1 MVQARSI
8 ASPTLAWLRDPK
20 PARVLHVFK
29 DACNLITEDGE
40 ILSLVMANI
49 GDGPFNIILEPLEF
63 SDYISAESVVSFDN
77 GQIRIGALEIAL
89 TPTQIWEPRFDWES
103 FRGRQDSLSLSAGT
117 LREVL
122 VEVAPVDSFVQLIHS
137 GESSVREI
145 EAQILLSA
153 QEPARFLVQG
163 LLRVD
168 EEICRASARKLAGLG
183 AGLTPDGDDFMMGC
197 ILALWAWRAGEG
209 AEQVAKWVS
218 LEADLRTT
226 PLAAAWLRAAS
237 RGECSVRWHDLLQ
250 AMRGE
255 NEENIRSAAGA
266 IIEQGHTSGAS
277 ALAGFT
283 AVIKGGSQ
291 EIAVN

>member
-1 MVQARSI
+1 MVQARSV

-20 PARVLHVFK
+20 PVRVLHVFK
-29 DACNLITEDGE
+29 DACNLIAEDGE
-40 ILSLVMANI
+40 IISLVMSNI

-63 SDYISAESVVSFDN
+63 TDHISAESVVSFDV
-77 GQIRIGALEIAL
+77 GQIRIEELEIAL

-103 FRGRQDSLSLSAGT
+103 FLSRKDSLSLSAGA

-137 GESSVREI
+137 GESSEREI

-153 QEPARFLVQG
+153 QEPARFFVQG

-168 EEICRASARKLAGLG
+168 EEIIRASARKLAGLG

-197 ILALWAWRAGEG
+197 ILATWACWAGEG
-209 AEQVAKWVS
+209 VEQAARWIS
-218 LEADLRTT
+218 LEAGPRTT
-226 PLAAAWLRAAS
+226 PLAAAWLQAAS

-250 AMRGE
+250 AILIE
-255 NEENIRSAAGA
+255 NEENIRSAARA
-266 IIEQGHTSGAS
+266 IIHQGHTSGAS

-283 AVIKGGSQ
+283 AVLTGETQ
-291 EIAVN
+291 

>member
-1 MVQARSI
+1 MVRARSI

-20 PARVLHVFK
+20 PTRVLHVFK
-29 DACNLITEDGE
+29 DACNLIAGDGE
-40 ILSLVMANI
+40 ILSLVMPYI

-63 SDYISAESVVSFDN
+63 SDHISVESAVSFDN
-77 GQIRIGALEIAL
+77 GQIRIGALEIGL

-103 FRGRQDSLSLSAGT
+103 FRGRQDSLSLSAGA

-137 GESSVREI
+137 GENSVREI

-163 LLRVD
+163 LLIVD
-168 EEICRASARKLAGLG
+168 EKTCRASARKLAGLG

-197 ILALWAWRAGEG
+197 ILATWAYRAGEG
-209 AEQVAKWVS
+209 VEQAAKWVS

-237 RGECSVRWHDLLQ
+237 RGESSVRWHDLLQ
-250 AMRGE
+250 AILIE
-255 NEENIRSAAGA
+255 NEENIRNKARA
-266 IIEQGHTSGAS
+266 IIQQGHTSGAS
-277 ALAGFT
+277 ALVGFT
-283 AVIKGGSQ
+283 AVLAGDAQQITYL
-291 EIAVN
+291 

>member
-8 ASPTLAWLRDPK
+8 ASPTLAWLRDPV

-29 DACNLITEDGE
+29 DACNLVAEDGE
-40 ILSLVMANI
+40 ILSLVMPNI
-49 GDGPFNIILEPLEF
+49 GDGPFNIILDPLEF
-63 SDYISAESVVSFDN
+63 SDHISAESAVSFDN

-89 TPTQIWEPRFDWES
+89 TPAQVWEPRFDWEL
-103 FRGRQDSLSLSAGT
+103 FRDRHDSLSLSAVA
-117 LREVL
+117 LEEVL
-122 VEVAPVDSFVQLIHS
+122 VEVAPVDSFVQLIRS

-145 EAQILLSA
+145 ETQILLSA

-168 EEICRASARKLAGLG
+168 EELCRTSARKLAGLG

-197 ILALWAWRAGEG
+197 ILALWACWAGEG
-209 AEQVAKWVS
+209 VEQVAKWVS
-218 LEADLRTT
+218 LEAGLQTT

-250 AMRGE
+250 AILRE
-255 NEENIRSAAGA
+255 NEENIRSAARA
-266 IIEQGHTSGAS
+266 IIQQGHTSGAS

-283 AVIKGGSQ
+283 ALLTGEAQ
-291 EIAVN
+291 